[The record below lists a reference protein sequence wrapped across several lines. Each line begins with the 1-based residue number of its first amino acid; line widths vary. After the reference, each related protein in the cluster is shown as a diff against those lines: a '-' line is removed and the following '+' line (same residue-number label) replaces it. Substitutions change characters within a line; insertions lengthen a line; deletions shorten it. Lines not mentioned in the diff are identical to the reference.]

1 MIVSEIKRCQPMLI
15 IPVLL
20 GLVGCTSSASTWNCS
35 ALSNTTLV
43 PSGLVWW
50 TQQSCTGVVS
60 GVFGKKEIGPIVVN
74 TVHAVINNRTDSPRL
89 RPAIAQ
95 STLGLARLHELAVTA
110 EAAGFMPLAGVNGG
124 YFFEV
129 NRDDFFDD
137 VCWGKR
143 REDALRNA
151 SLADPNAGI
160 GDGLTIL
167 NGEYVSSNCDKLGNS
182 KPVAAVLDY
191 PPRFVQLGRGER
203 LPAGVLWAIAA
214 GPNLVSRDP
223 KSGKSYVSIE
233 GDNVNILER
242 ASNTA
247 VALRDDQA
255 MLVTFDGVD
264 GCVEYGACGVN
275 SHQLAAYLLDY
286 VHVDSAMEMDQGG
299 STAMWVRG
307 QPNDG
312 VVSNPGKGERELFN
326 GLFIGV

>member
-1 MIVSEIKRCQPMLI
+1 MDQ
-15 IPVLL
+15 LL
-20 GLVGCTSSASTWNCS
+20 G
-35 ALSNTTLV
+35 
-43 PSGLVWW
+43 
-50 TQQSCTGVVS
+50 
-60 GVFGKKEIGPIVVN
+60 KKDVGPIVVN
-74 TVHAVINNRTDSPRL
+74 TVHAVISNRSGSPRL
-89 RPAIAQ
+89 RPAIART
-95 STLGLARLHELAVTA
+95 TLGLAKLHELAATA
-110 EAAGFMPLAGVNGG
+110 EEAGFVPLAGVNGG

-129 NRDDFFDD
+129 NRGNFFDD

-151 SLADPNAGI
+151 SLTDPNAGI
-160 GDGLTIL
+160 GDGLTVL
-167 NGEYVSSNCDKLGNS
+167 NGTYVSSNCDKLGNS

-191 PPRFVQLGRGER
+191 PPRFIQLERAER
-203 LPAGVLWAIAA
+203 LPAGVQWAIAA

-223 KSGKSYVSIE
+223 TSGKSYVSIE

-247 VALRDDQA
+247 IALRDDVA

-312 VVSNPGKGERELFN
+312 VVSNPGKGEREIFN